1 VATGDETRICVGIDE
16 NGLGPRLGPLVVTA
30 VHARTE
36 GAGHRR
42 VGRRPRGDLATR
54 LGDSKAL
61 VSFGDAAL
69 GEAWARAVVGAKG
82 RDARSPDALV
92 AELSM
97 DGQAILEARC
107 PANHRDQCWSTDGE
121 GFVAQEALVSRVCAD
136 LERLR
141 HQGVT
146 VLGATVAI
154 VCAERL
160 NDAVSRGLS
169 RFAVDLHAMERLALC
184 IREKA
189 GAELEVTCG
198 KVGGYDRYA
207 GAFGPL
213 AGRLHSTLSE
223 GRARSEYRVAG
234 LGTIAFVRDADAGH
248 LLVCMASLVGK
259 WVREVLMSRVTRFH
273 RAHDPSLP
281 EASGY
286 HDPVTT
292 RFIEASLLARRSR
305 NIRDDC
311 FERRALPDAPPKLK
325 GPCPA
330 RSTTS

>member
-1 VATGDETRICVGIDE
+1 MIQVGIDE

-36 GAGHRR
+36 GDGER
-42 VGRRPRGDLATR
+42 VVTRRPRGDLARR

-61 VSFGDAAL
+61 VSFGDSAL
-69 GEAWARAVVGAKG
+69 GEAWARAVSRLSAS
-82 RDARSPDALV
+82 ASPRSPDALI
-92 AELSM
+92 AELSL
-97 DGQAILEARC
+97 DGKETLEARC
-107 PANHRDQCWSTDGE
+107 PSNHRDQCWSRGGE
-121 GFVAQEALVSRVCAD
+121 HFVAEDTLVARVGKD
-136 LERLR
+136 LNRLR
-141 HQGVT
+141 EKGVT

-169 RFAVDLHAMERLALC
+169 RFAVDLHTMERLALAL
-184 IREKA
+184 REKA
-189 GAELEVTCG
+189 GEELQVTCG
-198 KVGGYDRYA
+198 KVGGYDRYTT
-207 GAFGPL
+207 AFGPL
-213 AGRLHSTLSE
+213 SGRLHTTVIE

-234 LGTIAFVRDADAGH
+234 LGTIAFVRDADARY

-273 RAHDPSLP
+273 RDYDPSLP

-292 RFIEASLLARRSR
+292 RFILGSLLARRSR
-305 NIRDDC
+305 NIESDC
-311 FERRALPDAPPKLK
+311 FERRRLPDELK
-325 GPCPA
+325 GPKKATSVGA
-330 RSTTS
+330 RPSRPS